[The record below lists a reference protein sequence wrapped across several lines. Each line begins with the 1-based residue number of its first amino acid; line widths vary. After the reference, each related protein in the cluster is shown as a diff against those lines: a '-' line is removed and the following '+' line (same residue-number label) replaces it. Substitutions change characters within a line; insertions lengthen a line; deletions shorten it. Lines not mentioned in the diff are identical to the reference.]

1 MTDTISCLVYT
12 EPPIARVAL
21 VKIVRRLSPF
31 LQYNLD
37 LIYFAS
43 PLPSLFFG
51 PGGGGEF
58 GIFTDRDQ
66 RSIFWVLNFENLY
79 FFGYW
84 SQLLY
89 FWVVK

>member
-51 PGGGGEF
+51 PGGGVNLAYLQT
-58 GIFTDRDQ
+58 GI
-66 RSIFWVLNFENLY
+66 SGV
-79 FFGYW
+79 FFG
-84 SQLLY
+84 
-89 FWVVK
+89 F